1 MTLIPESQAREDARL
16 EAAADWLQR
25 LDDPALPEADLQAWL
40 HWHGESEQNRKA
52 FEEIQALYRQLRDLP
67 GDYRRELR
75 QRFGHTEALHRRPW
89 PKVWALAATV
99 LLTVAAGGGAWW
111 LQVWDPSAV
120 AYAAPRDRHR
130 TIKLAD
136 GSALVLAR
144 DSLALVKFTRDV
156 RSLTIER
163 GEAYF
168 EVRHDPARP
177 FEVQVGAVRV
187 TAVGT
192 AFNVARTSD
201 RVTVTVA
208 DGAVDVVQLANP
220 GGTES
225 SSSRPALLQ
234 HRHLNTGER
243 LVLGDDLAQSD
254 QTQSGAR
261 LAWTSGHLQFVDAP
275 LSQVVRTVGPYARR
289 RVMIDD
295 PRVADL
301 TYSGTVF
308 RDRVDEWTTA
318 LPAIFPIRIVALSD
332 GSVAL
337 VLAKEASTVK

>member
-1 MTLIPESQAREDARL
+1 MTLNPESGAREDARRK
-16 EAAADWLQR
+16 AAADWLQR

-40 HWHGESEQNRKA
+40 QWHGESEQNRKA
-52 FEEIQALYRQLRDLP
+52 FEEMQALHRQLRNLS
-67 GDYRRELR
+67 GDFRRELR
-75 QRFGHTEALHRRPW
+75 QRFGHTEAVHPW
-89 PKVWALAATV
+89 PWQKVWALAATV
-99 LLTVAAGGGAWW
+99 LLVVGVAGGAWW
-111 LQVWDPSAV
+111 LQVSNPSTI
-120 AYAAPRDRHR
+120 AYASPPDRHR

-136 GSALVLAR
+136 GSALVLGR
-144 DSLALVKFTRDV
+144 DSLALVKYTRRV

-168 EVRHDPARP
+168 QVRHEPDRP
-177 FEVQVGAVRV
+177 FEVQAGAVRV

-201 RVTVTVA
+201 RVTVTVTE
-208 DGAVDVVQLANP
+208 GVVDVVQLLSPSAA
-220 GGTES
+220 EDS
-225 SSSRPALLQ
+225 SPRPAPVQ

-243 LVLGDDLAQSD
+243 LVLGDALAQAD
-254 QTQSGAR
+254 PTQNGAK
-261 LAWTSGHLQFVDAP
+261 LAWTNGQLQFVDAP
-275 LSQVVRTVGPYARR
+275 LSQVVRTVSPYARR

-308 RDRVDEWTTA
+308 RDRVDEWTMA
-318 LPAIFPIRIVALSD
+318 LPAIFPIRTVTLND

-337 VLAKEASTVK
+337 VLSSEASTVK

>member
-1 MTLIPESQAREDARL
+1 MTLIPESGAREDARRK
-16 EAAADWLQR
+16 AAADWLQR
-25 LDDPALPEADLQAWL
+25 LDDPALPEAELQDWL

-52 FEEIQALYRQLRDLP
+52 FEEIQTLHRQLRDLP

-75 QRFGHTEALHRRPW
+75 QRFGHTDALRRRPW
-89 PKVWALAATV
+89 PNVWALAATV
-99 LLTVAAGGGAWW
+99 LLTVATAGGAWW

-130 TIKLAD
+130 TIRLAD

-144 DSLALVKFTRDV
+144 DSLAVVKFTRHV

-177 FEVQVGAVRV
+177 FEVQAAAVRV

-192 AFNVARTSD
+192 AFNVARTSA
-201 RVTVTVA
+201 RVTITVA
-208 DGAVDVVQLANP
+208 EGAVDVVQLANP
-220 GGTES
+220 SGAES
-225 SSSRPALLQ
+225 SSSRAALLQ

-243 LVLGDDLAQSD
+243 LVVGDDLSQSD
-254 QTQSGAR
+254 QTQSGAE
-261 LAWTSGHLQFVDAP
+261 LAWTNDHLQFVDAP
-275 LSQVVRTVGPYARR
+275 LSQVVQAVSPYARR

-308 RDRVDEWTTA
+308 RDRVDEWATA
-318 LPAIFPIRIVALSD
+318 LPAIFPIRTVTLSD

-337 VLAKEASTVK
+337 VLTREASTIK

>member
-1 MTLIPESQAREDARL
+1 MTLNPESRAREDARL

-40 HWHGESEQNRKA
+40 QWYGESEQNRKA
-52 FEEIQALYRQLRDLP
+52 FEELQTLYRQLRDLP

-75 QRFGHTEALHRRPW
+75 QRFGHTEALHRSPW

-99 LLTVAAGGGAWW
+99 LLAAAGAAGAWW
-111 LQVWDPSAV
+111 SQVSDPSTV

-130 TIKLAD
+130 TIRLAD

-144 DSLALVKFTRDV
+144 DSLALVKYTRRV

-163 GEAYF
+163 GEAYL
-168 EVRHDPARP
+168 EVRHQRDRP
-177 FEVQVGAVRV
+177 FEVQAAAVRV

-192 AFNVARTSD
+192 AFSVSRASD
-201 RVTVTVA
+201 RVTVTVTE
-208 DGAVDVVQLANP
+208 GSVDVVQLP
-220 GGTES
+220 GPSAAETS
-225 SSSRPALLQ
+225 SPRPALLQ
-234 HRHLNTGER
+234 HRRLNTGER
-243 LVLGDDLAQSD
+243 LVLGDTIAQSGQP
-254 QTQSGAR
+254 QTGAEP
-261 LAWTSGHLQFVDAP
+261 AWANGRLQFVDAP
-275 LSQVVRTVGPYARR
+275 LSQVVRSVSRYAHRK
-289 RVMIDD
+289 VMIDD

-308 RDRVDEWTTA
+308 RDRVDEWTAA
-318 LPAIFPIRIVALSD
+318 LPAIFPIRTVTLSD

-337 VLAKEASTVK
+337 VLASEAGTVK